1 MDQSPFTNQS
11 NMYHELHH
19 LTHVHTKMLLLVC
32 MLLQNSSASDRRQEG
47 IIHMQL
53 ALLVFPA
60 GNVTQLSP
68 ILALLILSPA
78 ILGL

>member
-19 LTHVHTKMLLLVC
+19 LTHIHTKMLLLVC

-60 GNVTQLSP
+60 GNVTHKLPP
-68 ILALLILSPA
+68 ILQILSPA